1 MVLSGVINSDT
12 KGKMGLL
19 LHNVGRKE
27 YQQKVGAVMNISLL
41 FTLTSMDYFYSHQKI
56 SI

>member
-1 MVLSGVINSDT
+1 MLSGVINSDT

-27 YQQKVGAVMNISLL
+27 YQQKIRAVTNISVL
-41 FTLTSMDYFYSHQKI
+41 FTLTSMIYL
-56 SI
+56 